1 MIKDRIAKA
10 CTSVNNTSKNKD
22 KNKNRKVKYHHT
34 AIIANQVNKSV
45 LGI

>member
-1 MIKDRIAKA
+1 MIKDRIVKV
-10 CTSVNNTSKNKD
+10 CTSVKNMSKDKD